1 MRCSREASRVVA
13 GAGAGASDFR
23 AGARPGRPFGNVY
36 AAAVPARPTAAMRIV
51 SRMAGANVT
60 QRGVIRR
67 SPGEE
72 DMALGRTLAFAAPL
86 ALAGGA

>member
-1 MRCSREASRVVA
+1 MV
-13 GAGAGASDFR
+13 
-23 AGARPGRPFGNVY
+23 
-36 AAAVPARPTAAMRIV
+36 
-51 SRMAGANVT
+51 AGANVT